1 MFAAVG
7 YAAVQARVRARRS
20 RLLGMPA
27 WQRLFASP
35 DLGRVVDALLP
46 TPYGPYLSIASTTAS
61 DRSAARGG
69 DPANPARLE
78 RALQRRLDDET
89 RSLAKL
95 LPPRARDLVDWYASA
110 VLVQDLKLLIR
121 ALHFERGLADA
132 LAATTRIGPDH
143 PVAHELARSRTMEAL
158 LQGLGRGPYAHA
170 LDQAWERYRL
180 EGRAFYLE
188 VALDL
193 TFGRGLVE
201 RIEALGGADR
211 ADAVTLLGRPLARGN
226 LLSAVRYRALAGV
239 SPEEIVNFCLHR
251 DLGGGL
257 PMVQRVAAGASL
269 WVEAAHLGVRLSPDL
284 DERAALLELEH
295 VTLRDQ
301 RAAATVRIGRMP
313 FGIGLV
319 LAYLIELA
327 AEGRDLTTLVEAKGQ
342 DLDETDLRQ
351 RVPREVT

>member
-1 MFAAVG
+1 MFSAVG

-20 RLLGMPA
+20 RLLDGPA
-27 WQRLFASP
+27 WQRLL
-35 DLGRVVDALLP
+35 DLNRPAGIVDALLT
-46 TPYGPYLSIASTTAS
+46 TPYGPYLVEVNGADTTVSSDDDLAS
-61 DRSAARGG
+61 
-69 DPANPARLE
+69 ARLE
-78 RALQRRLDDET
+78 RGLQRRFDDET
-89 RSLAKL
+89 RGLADL
-95 LPPRARDLVDWYASA
+95 VPPRARDLLDWYASA
-110 VLVQDLKLLIR
+110 ALVQDLKLLVR
-121 ALHFERGLADA
+121 ALHHGRGLDEA
-132 LAATTRIGPDH
+132 LAAAVRIRPEH
-143 PVAHELARSRTMEAL
+143 PVAQELSRSRTLDAL

-170 LDQAWERYRL
+170 LGQAWERYRL

-201 RIEALGGADR
+201 RIEALAGADR
-211 ADAVTLLGRPLARGN
+211 ADATALLGVALARGN

-257 PMVQRVAAGASL
+257 AMVQRVAAGASV
-269 WVEAAHLGVRLSPDL
+269 WDEAAALGVHLAPDR
-284 DERAALLELEH
+284 DERSALLELERI
-295 VTLRDQ
+295 TERDQ
-301 RAAATVRIGRMP
+301 RTAAERRNGRMP

-342 DLDETDLRQ
+342 DLDDTDLRQ
-351 RVPREVT
+351 RVQREVT

>member
-20 RLLGMPA
+20 RLIGAPT

-35 DLGRVVDALLP
+35 DAERVVDALLP
-46 TPYGPYLSIASTTAS
+46 TAYGPYLSLASATPS
-61 DRSAARGG
+61 DHRAAPGV
-69 DPANPARLE
+69 DPATAARLE

-89 RSLAKL
+89 RGLAKL
-95 LPPRARDLVDWYASA
+95 LPPRARDLVDWYATA
-110 VLVQDLKLLIR
+110 ALVQDLKLLIR
-121 ALHFERGLADA
+121 ALHFERSLTDA
-132 LAATTRIGPDH
+132 LAATTRIRAEH
-143 PVAHELARSRTMEAL
+143 PVAQELARSRTMEAL

-170 LDQAWERYRL
+170 LGQAWERYRL

-188 VALDL
+188 IALDL
-193 TFGRGLVE
+193 TFGRGLVD

-211 ADAVTLLGRPLARGN
+211 ADAVALLGRPLARGN

-257 PMVQRVAAGASL
+257 AMVQRVAAGASL
-269 WVEAAHLGVRLSPDL
+269 WAEAANLGVRLRPDQ
-284 DERAALLELEH
+284 DERAALLELED
-295 VTLRDQ
+295 VTLREQ

-319 LAYLIELA
+319 LAYLIELS

-342 DLDETDLRQ
+342 DLDETDLRR
-351 RVPREVT
+351 RVQREVT

>member
-1 MFAAVG
+1 MFSAVG

-20 RLLGMPA
+20 RLLDGAA
-27 WQRLFASP
+27 WRRLIGLSRSA
-35 DLGRVVDALLP
+35 GVVDALLT
-46 TPYGPYLSIASTTAS
+46 TPYGPHLVALADAAAPASS
-61 DRSAARGG
+61 DPDDVAR
-69 DPANPARLE
+69 ARLE

-89 RSLAKL
+89 RELSELV
-95 LPPRARDLVDWYASA
+95 PPRARDLLDWYASA
-110 VLVQDLKLLIR
+110 ALVQDLKLLVR
-121 ALHFERGLADA
+121 ALHHGRGLDEA
-132 LAATTRIGPDH
+132 LAASVRIRPEH
-143 PVAHELARSRTMEAL
+143 PVAHELSRSRTLDAL

-170 LDQAWERYRL
+170 LGQAWERYRL

-193 TFGRGLVE
+193 AFGRGLVE

-211 ADAVTLLGRPLARGN
+211 ADAVSLLGVPLARTN

-257 PMVQRVAAGASL
+257 AMVQRVAAGASV
-269 WVEAAHLGVRLSPDL
+269 WDEAAALGVLLAPDQ
-284 DERAALLELEH
+284 DERSALLELERI
-295 VTLRDQ
+295 TERDQ
-301 RAAATVRIGRMP
+301 RTAANRRIGRMP

-342 DLDETDLRQ
+342 DLDDTDLRQ
-351 RVPREVT
+351 RVQREVT